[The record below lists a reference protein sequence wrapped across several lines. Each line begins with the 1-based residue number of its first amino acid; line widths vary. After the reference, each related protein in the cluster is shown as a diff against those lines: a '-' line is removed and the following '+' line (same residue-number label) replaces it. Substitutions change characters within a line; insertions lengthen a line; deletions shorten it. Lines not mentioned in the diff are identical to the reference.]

1 MDIFHFIEFAFTVI
15 VGWTLS
21 ALVLPRISLVSF
33 RRRLFDS
40 VDERKLH
47 TAHIPRLGGI
57 AFFPCITVTV
67 SLVIIGYNLRVGYN
81 ILDMDLTN
89 SLLSMLCC
97 LFILY
102 LIGMMDDLIG
112 VRYRS
117 KFVGQILCGILLPIS
132 GLYFD
137 NLHGLFGI
145 YTLPY
150 YIGIPFTVF
159 LIVYILNAIN
169 LIDGI
174 DGLASGLSII
184 SFLAFSCMFIRLQ
197 WWMYS
202 FISLAAFSV
211 LLTAAVCLGG
221 YVPLQGQVSLTIEK
235 AMDIAEEH
243 SPSLRRSHMNLE
255 RYQQNL
261 VAQRASLKSKFS
273 LNLNPV
279 DYSKSRSFDN
289 RLSQWYT
296 NERFSATGTFQV
308 DQPILWTD
316 GVLSLINRFG
326 WQDNNSNIDGTKT
339 SNKAF
344 SNDLY
349 LQLSQPIFTYNK
361 RKMEL
366 QQIEYDYENANISYA
381 LQRLSTEKDITQQ
394 FYSVYM
400 AQSQLAI
407 TREELTNA
415 QQSYEIIKNKV
426 EADLAARDELFQA
439 EVNLASAR
447 SSLEEQQVSLEN
459 SKDQLKQT
467 LGMDLNEDIM
477 VFAEVQIKPVEVNL
491 EKAIQHGLES
501 RLELR
506 QREIESKE
514 LAFDMIKT
522 KALNEFKGD
531 IALSFGLIGD
541 NRHLEKIYNNP
552 TQNPRVAISFSVPI
566 FDWGEKK
573 ARVKAQEVAQK
584 INRLEF
590 HEDKVNIELNIRQTW
605 RSLENLLS
613 QIKIAKQ
620 NVANAQRTYDLN
632 LTRYREGDITGM
644 DMNQFQTQLSN
655 KKIAYTQALI
665 NYKIELLNLKILSL
679 YDFEHDVPIV
689 PMEDLVTKK

>member
-150 YIGIPFTVF
+150 YLGIPFTVF

-211 LLTAAVCLGG
+211 LLPFFYYNVSGKIHRGRKIFMGDTG
-221 YVPLQGQVSLTIEK
+221 SLTIGMLLAMMVIRLSMSDPVKESLFPGGIVIAFSFLIIPMLDVIRVVIHRLRNGKNPFLPDRNHIHHKFIALGMSQRK
-235 AMDIAEEH
+235 AMVSIVIMAALFALGNCFLIH
-243 SPSLRRSHMNLE
+243 CLSVTSLFL
-255 RYQQNL
+255 L
-261 VAQRASLKSKFS
+261 
-273 LNLNPV
+273 
-279 DYSKSRSFDN
+279 D
-289 RLSQWYT
+289 
-296 NERFSATGTFQV
+296 
-308 DQPILWTD
+308 
-316 GVLSLINRFG
+316 
-326 WQDNNSNIDGTKT
+326 
-339 SNKAF
+339 
-344 SNDLY
+344 
-349 LQLSQPIFTYNK
+349 
-361 RKMEL
+361 
-366 QQIEYDYENANISYA
+366 
-381 LQRLSTEKDITQQ
+381 
-394 FYSVYM
+394 
-400 AQSQLAI
+400 
-407 TREELTNA
+407 
-415 QQSYEIIKNKV
+415 
-426 EADLAARDELFQA
+426 
-439 EVNLASAR
+439 
-447 SSLEEQQVSLEN
+447 
-459 SKDQLKQT
+459 
-467 LGMDLNEDIM
+467 
-477 VFAEVQIKPVEVNL
+477 
-491 EKAIQHGLES
+491 
-501 RLELR
+501 
-506 QREIESKE
+506 
-514 LAFDMIKT
+514 
-522 KALNEFKGD
+522 
-531 IALSFGLIGD
+531 
-541 NRHLEKIYNNP
+541 
-552 TQNPRVAISFSVPI
+552 VAIWTVI
-566 FDWGEKK
+566 HCYIT
-573 ARVKAQEVAQK
+573 VK
-584 INRLEF
+584 INRKHRAE
-590 HEDKVNIELNIRQTW
+590 KSTIQKR
-605 RSLENLLS
+605 
-613 QIKIAKQ
+613 
-620 NVANAQRTYDLN
+620 
-632 LTRYREGDITGM
+632 
-644 DMNQFQTQLSN
+644 
-655 KKIAYTQALI
+655 
-665 NYKIELLNLKILSL
+665 
-679 YDFEHDVPIV
+679 
-689 PMEDLVTKK
+689 

>member
-1 MDIFHFIEFAFTVI
+1 MQSDLLLLKRMLLTIVTFT
-15 VGWTLS
+15 
-21 ALVLPRISLVSF
+21 
-33 RRRLFDS
+33 
-40 VDERKLH
+40 
-47 TAHIPRLGGI
+47 GI
-57 AFFPCITVTV
+57 A
-67 SLVIIGYNLRVGYN
+67 
-81 ILDMDLTN
+81 LT
-89 SLLSMLCC
+89 SQ
-97 LFILY
+97 
-102 LIGMMDDLIG
+102 
-112 VRYRS
+112 
-117 KFVGQILCGILLPIS
+117 GQIP
-132 GLYFD
+132 
-137 NLHGLFGI
+137 
-145 YTLPY
+145 
-150 YIGIPFTVF
+150 
-159 LIVYILNAIN
+159 
-169 LIDGI
+169 
-174 DGLASGLSII
+174 
-184 SFLAFSCMFIRLQ
+184 
-197 WWMYS
+197 
-202 FISLAAFSV
+202 
-211 LLTAAVCLGG
+211 
-221 YVPLQGQVSLTIEK
+221 LTIDK
-235 AMDIAEEH
+235 AMEIAQEN
-243 SPSLRRSHMNLE
+243 SPSLRRSYMNLE
-255 RYQQNL
+255 RYKQNL
-261 VAQRASLKSKFS
+261 LAQKASLKSRFS

-279 DYSKSRSFDN
+279 DYNKNRRFDN

-296 NERFSATGTFQV
+296 NETFNTSGTFQV

-316 GVLSLINRFG
+316 GTISLINRFG
-326 WQDNNSNIDGTKT
+326 WQDNSSIIEGDKT
-339 SNKAF
+339 SNRAF

-349 LQLSQPIFTYNK
+349 LQLTQPIFTYNK

-366 QQIEYDYENANISYA
+366 KQIEYDYENANISYA
-381 LQRLSTEKDITQQ
+381 LQQLNTEKSITDQ

-605 RSLENLLS
+605 RNLENLLS